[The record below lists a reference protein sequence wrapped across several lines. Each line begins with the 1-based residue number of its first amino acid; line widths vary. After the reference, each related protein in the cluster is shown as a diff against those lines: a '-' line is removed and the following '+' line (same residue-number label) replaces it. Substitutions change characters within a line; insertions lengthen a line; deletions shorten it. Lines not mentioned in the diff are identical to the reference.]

1 VPVLDPNGMMTAH
14 DLRGECGMF
23 SQSAVNT
30 RQPADVIWAVDNG
43 GNMQS
48 DIDFVRDNLKGF
60 ADRIAS
66 SGVDVRTILIT
77 DSLDPD
83 VVSMAT
89 PLGGPAGD
97 WRSICIGAPMGS
109 GNCPADTNL
118 PTFLHI
124 DKEVGR
130 GHSFVPTPEK
140 HPLNM
145 FIQEYPGYRDVLRAQ
160 ATKTFV
166 VISDVNADTL
176 PNDSAAAF
184 TQNVEALD
192 PVMFAQ
198 WKLSAVVAY
207 MPPCPGVDVTGLLF
221 PSQRGQTYLDLA
233 MQTGGVTGDLCLQD
247 FQGVFDDIANGVIG
261 ASQLD
266 CEWAIPS
273 APMGQIFDPNKVN
286 VLLTAGTTDQS
297 IGRVSDVAQCS
308 TVAHGWYYDN
318 ATAPTKL
325 LSCPQTCDA
334 IRSAPNAKL
343 DVLFG
348 CATIF
353 AIPD

>member
-1 VPVLDPNGMMTAH
+1 MMNAI
-14 DLRGECGMF
+14 DLRDECGRF
-23 SQSAVNT
+23 SQTAQNR

-60 ADRIAS
+60 ADRIS
-66 SGVDVRTILIT
+66 NSGVDVRTVLIT

-97 WRSICIGAPMGS
+97 WRSICIDAPMGS
-109 GNCPADTNL
+109 GNCPDDSRP
-118 PTFLHI
+118 PTFLHV

-130 GHSFVPTPEK
+130 GHSFIPTPEN

-145 FIQEYPGYRDVLRAQ
+145 FTREYPAYRDVLRVG

-166 VISDVNADTL
+166 VISDVNAATA
-176 PNDSAAAF
+176 PNNSAAAF
-184 TQNVEALD
+184 TQNVQALD
-192 PVMFAQ
+192 AAMFAN
-198 WKLSAVVAY
+198 WKLSAVVAF

-221 PSQRGQTYLDLA
+221 PSERGQTYIDLA
-233 MQTGGVTGDLCLQD
+233 MQTGGVTGDLCAQD

-261 ASQLD
+261 ASELD
-266 CEWAIPS
+266 CEWAIPT
-273 APMGQIFDPNKVN
+273 APQGQTFDRDFVN
-286 VLLTAGTTDQS
+286 VLLTTNGTEQS
-297 IGRVSDVAQCS
+297 IGRVNDVAACS
-308 TVAHGWYYDN
+308 GVRHGWHYD
-318 ATAPTKL
+318 AAPPAIPTKL
-325 LSCPQTCDA
+325 LACAQTCDA
-334 IRSAPNAKL
+334 IRAATDAKL

-348 CATIF
+348 CATMF